1 MNRFLLSAA
10 AAAVVT
16 ASADA
21 QDRAKLTRIDAP
33 APIHAGTFH
42 VASGR
47 FFPAGA
53 QLPTNSNAM
62 RGTGSDVVFN
72 SNLYSGFFY
81 DTNDG
86 TSVTDEGRVP
96 SLSSPVSASPVS
108 FTGTSNS
115 YRITEV
121 QLAYA
126 TDSPTQGTAQL
137 KIYDSYA
144 TCTDPTLGDAPILD
158 LTIIGLPAALNPGLL
173 TPYTFDIDM
182 SGFEFCMA
190 ADGDG
195 EYSDGFSDRF
205 GFSLEI
211 TSSTPTAQ
219 IGPIVGARPGVFA
232 PTGDGTVFQ
241 NPGSAAGSG
250 LGIVDQWWDV
260 DPVNGTNCFD
270 WGGYDPVDNDPAFG
284 SFWLVLESDLSIDCV
299 SCADDIDDNFEPND
313 TCATAVPLASNQF
326 YSGLLVKQEDV
337 DADFY
342 RVTVGPNEAFIA
354 DAFFSTAEMDIDM
367 FLFNSDCS
375 VELDQ
380 GFSAS
385 DNERV
390 EYFNCG
396 DTPVDLIV
404 EVHGWDSNSNSECGT
419 YDLLFTSDASC
430 AVDDLL
436 EDNDTCGDAVPISE
450 GITPDLVVTE
460 CDADYYKIFLDPGE
474 TLDVE
479 VTFDGAAVDIDLAV
493 FFDDATC
500 DATPLD
506 SSFSTSSSEDVFVV
520 NTTGVTRAYVVRV
533 EVFSTSSTPA
543 DERCGTYAL
552 EFMRNDGT
560 EVGEN
565 FCFAELNTSGNG
577 AHIFGTGSDVVADD
591 NFVLNCIFLP
601 ANQFGIFFN
610 STTQFFVPNPGGSD
624 GNICIAGPNIGR
636 FDANVLNSGPT
647 GFVFLDVDLQNFPQ
661 PTSLIAVM
669 PGDTFNFQYWTRDI
683 SSGGSNFSD
692 ALSVTFQ

>member
-1 MNRFLLSAA
+1 MNRLLLSAV
-10 AAAVVT
+10 AAVVFP

-53 QLPTNSNAM
+53 QLPQNSNLA
-62 RGTGSDVVFN
+62 RGVSSDVVFK
-72 SNLYSGFFY
+72 SNLYTGFFY

-86 TSVTDEGRVP
+86 TSVTDEGRIP
-96 SLSSPVSASPVS
+96 SLTSPLSASPVS

-115 YRITEV
+115 YRITEI

-126 TDSPTQGTAQL
+126 TDSPAQGTAQL
-137 KIYDSYA
+137 KVYDEYA

-158 LTIIGLPAALNPGLL
+158 LTIIGLPPTVSPGAL

-195 EYSDGFSDRF
+195 EYRDGLSDRF
-205 GFSLEI
+205 GFTLEM
-211 TSSTPTAQ
+211 TTTPGAQ

-232 PTGDGTVFQ
+232 PTGDGTFFQ
-241 NPGSAAGSG
+241 NPDAAAGSG
-250 LGIVDQWWDV
+250 LGIVDQWWDD
-260 DPVNGTNCFD
+260 DPVIGTNCYN
-270 WGGYDPVDNDPAFG
+270 WGGYDPLDNSPAFG
-284 SFWLVLESDLSIDCV
+284 SFWLVLESDLSANCV
-299 SCADDIDDNFEPND
+299 SCADDIDDDFEPND
-313 TCATAVPLASNQF
+313 SCGTAVPLASNQF
-326 YSGLLVKQEDV
+326 YTDLLVKQEDV
-337 DADFY
+337 DRDYY
-342 RVTVGPNEAFIA
+342 RVTVGPNEFFIA
-354 DAFFSTAEMDIDM
+354 DALFSSAEMDIDM

-375 VELDQ
+375 VQLDQ
-380 GFSAS
+380 GFTAS

-390 EYFNCG
+390 EFFNCG
-396 DTPVDLIV
+396 GSPTDLII
-404 EVHGWDSNSNSECGT
+404 EVHGWDSAANSECGT
-419 YDLLFTSDASC
+419 YDLLLTSGTSC
-430 AVDDLL
+430 ATDDLL
-436 EDNDTCGDAVPISE
+436 EDNDTCADAVPISE
-450 GITPDLVVTE
+450 GITPGLVVTE
-460 CDADYYKIFLDPGE
+460 CDADYYKVFLDPGE
-474 TLDVE
+474 TLDIE
-479 VTFDGAAVDIDLAV
+479 ATFDGSAVDIDLAV
-493 FFDDATC
+493 FLDDATC

-506 SSFSTSSSEDVFVV
+506 ASFSTGSSEDVFVV

-533 EVFSTSSTPA
+533 DVFSLSFTPA
-543 DERCGTYAL
+543 DQRCGSYNL
-552 EFMRNDGT
+552 EFTRNDGT
-560 EVGEN
+560 EIGEN

-577 AHIFGTGSDVVADD
+577 AHIFGTGSDVVVDD

-624 GNICIAGPNIGR
+624 GNICISGPNIGR

-647 GFVFLDVDLQNFPQ
+647 GFVFLDVDLNNFPQ

-669 PGDTFNFQYWTRDI
+669 PGDTFNFQYWTRDN
-683 SSGGSNFSD
+683 SSGASNFSD
-692 ALSVTFQ
+692 ALTVTFQ